1 MALKREENHVICHI
15 NPDVII
21 AIIEQQKVRMG
32 QPESRIAELK
42 A

>member
-1 MALKREENHVICHI
+1 MALKREEIHVICHI

-21 AIIEQQKVRMG
+21 AIIEQQEVRMA
-32 QPESRIAELK
+32 QPESHIAELE